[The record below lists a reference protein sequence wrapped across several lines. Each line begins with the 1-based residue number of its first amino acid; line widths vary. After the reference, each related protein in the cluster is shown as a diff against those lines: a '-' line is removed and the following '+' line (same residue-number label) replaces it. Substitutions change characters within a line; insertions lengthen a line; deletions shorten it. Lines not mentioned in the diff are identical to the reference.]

1 MSRRILITV
10 AALVVLSLTTAA
22 QQQPPR
28 PSEQPRSVTLTLAEY
43 NRLVDLANRP
53 QPGVPQAPVA
63 AVVSSADLR
72 VRVDGDAARGIYTLT
87 GEALRDGISRIALL
101 SGATLI
107 DASTGGR
114 PLPLVVVGAA
124 HAALIEGP
132 APFSLAL
139 DWGAPLTYTPGR
151 ASFQLPVPQAGTART
166 TIDLPG
172 EQADVRLS
180 AGLITR
186 RAVANGRTLIEAT
199 LDPGSTAEVWW
210 TMRDSAPAAAA
221 REVRALADVMTLV
234 TIGDSDLRMAALI
247 DVKVVQGELRTLTL
261 GVPAGYEVTG
271 ISGSTVETSTARDDG
286 ITLTLSDPAA
296 RAHQVL
302 VTLERPYDGGS
313 ATLDTGFVTVPDMQR
328 ERGEIA
334 VEGGGTLDLVAAE
347 REGMQRLDVR
357 ELHYTLQ
364 SMSRLPLLAAF
375 RYQRTAAFT
384 PGVALAI
391 TRFAD
396 TGVLAAVA
404 DSARITTLL
413 TSEGRTLTEVTLRVQ
428 NRAQPFLKVTL
439 PAGSSMVS
447 VDIAGETAKPV
458 LGTDGIRV
466 PLLRP
471 GFRPSGPYDVSF
483 VYTQPGTPFA
493 RKGDLRLPLPTMD
506 LPIGIV
512 EWELFVPEQYEARA
526 VDGNVLVRAPVS
538 GKGGPPVVRGGVVG
552 GAIGGLTE
560 STMASM
566 ASDRQVD
573 GQPGQLR
580 GRVTDSQGS
589 SLPGVTVS
597 LEASGVNRS
606 AVSDQNGNYAFS
618 AVPQGRVSMRATLP
632 GFGDA
637 RMALTLGERARQID
651 FEMHVGGLTET
662 LVVMGDTPVIDV
674 QSAARSVE
682 LSGRELREQIATPSE
697 NIVNLQRRTAG
708 VLPVRVD
715 VPRAGT
721 SHRFVRPLVIDQ
733 ETFVTLRYKRR

>member
-1 MSRRILITV
+1 MTRGILITA
-10 AALVVLSLTTAA
+10 AALVPLSLTTFA
-22 QQQPPR
+22 QQPPPR
-28 PSEQPRSVTLTLAEY
+28 PVEQPRSVTLTLAEY

-53 QPGVPQAPVA
+53 PQGAPQAPVA
-63 AVVSSADLR
+63 AVVAGADLR
-72 VRVDGDAARGIYTLT
+72 VRVDGDTARGIFTLT
-87 GEALRDGISRIALL
+87 GEALRDGTSRVALL

-114 PLPLVVVGAA
+114 PLPLVVAGAA
-124 HAALIEGP
+124 HAALIQGP
-132 APFSLAL
+132 GPFSLAL
-139 DWGAPLTYTPGR
+139 DWGAPLTFTPGR

-180 AGLITR
+180 SGLITR
-186 RAVANGRTLIEAT
+186 RTVTNGRTLIEAT
-199 LDPGSTAEVWW
+199 LDPGSTTEVWW

-221 REVRALADVMTLV
+221 REVRALADVMTLI

-247 DVKVVQGELRTLTL
+247 DVNVVQGELRTLIL
-261 GVPAGYEVTG
+261 DMPSGYEVTG
-271 ISGSTVETSTARDDG
+271 VSGSTVETSDARDDG
-286 ITLTLSDPAA
+286 MTLTLSDPTA
-296 RAHQVL
+296 RGHQIL

-313 ATLDTGFVTVPDMQR
+313 ATLDTGFVTVRDMQR

-347 REGMQRLDVR
+347 REGMQRMDVR
-357 ELHYTLQ
+357 ELQYTLQ

-375 RYQRTAAFT
+375 RYQRTAALT
-384 PGVALAI
+384 PGVALAV

-439 PAGSSMVS
+439 PAGASMVS
-447 VDIAGETAKPV
+447 VDVAGETAKPV

-466 PLLRP
+466 PLLRS

-526 VDGNVLVRAPVS
+526 VDGNVLMRAPVS
-538 GKGGPPVVRGGVVG
+538 PRAGSSGVPGGVVG
-552 GAIGGLTE
+552 GVVGGLPE
-560 STMASM
+560 SIRPST

-580 GRVTDSQGS
+580 GRVTDSSGAV
-589 SLPGVTVS
+589 LPGVTVF
-597 LEASGVNRS
+597 LDANGVNRS
-606 AVSDQNGNYAFS
+606 VVTDRNGNYAFGS
-618 AVPQGRVSMRATLP
+618 IPQGPVSMRASIS
-632 GFGDA
+632 GFNDA
-637 RMALTLGERARQID
+637 HMSLALGQQARQVD
-651 FEMHVGGLTET
+651 FTMRVGSLEET
-662 LVVMGDTPVIDV
+662 ITVMGEIPVTDI
-674 QSAARSVE
+674 QSAARAVE
-682 LSGRELREQIATPSE
+682 LSARALQERIATPSE